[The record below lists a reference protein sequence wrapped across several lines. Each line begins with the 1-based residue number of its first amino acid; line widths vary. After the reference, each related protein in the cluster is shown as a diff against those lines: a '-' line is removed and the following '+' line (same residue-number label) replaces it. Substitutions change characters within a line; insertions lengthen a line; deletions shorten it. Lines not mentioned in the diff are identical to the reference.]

1 MTGLELHIHATL
13 EGFVLEPS
21 FRTASSRL
29 ALFGASGS
37 GKSLTLEAIA
47 GLLTPG
53 RGHIRVGGTPLFDSA
68 RRIDLKPQRRRIGYV
83 AQGYHLFPHL
93 TALQNVAYSFRKG
106 SGRERAQAWL
116 SQMELSDFAARYPH
130 ELSGGQQQRVALARA
145 LASEPRLLLL
155 DEPFAALDD
164 LVRATLRRRVSDL
177 LSRLEVPL
185 VLVTHD
191 LSEATMLADTLAVY
205 EAGRVVQL
213 GSAQEV
219 MHRPAS
225 SSVAKL
231 VGMSNLLEVEPLG
244 GTQVRWGEA
253 VLTLPHATS
262 TSLLGVRP
270 ERVRV
275 IGSSNSAQNDLRENV
290 LNAALL
296 QTSLQG
302 KDALLTLHVSNS
314 GTLEVLLPETEVR
327 RLGLTV
333 GREVRLCLPKT
344 DLHPFSP
351 RTSSSP

>member
-1 MTGLELHIHATL
+1 MSLELDIRATL
-13 EGFVLEPS
+13 EGFRLEPS
-21 FRTASSRL
+21 LSTTSSRL

-47 GLLTPG
+47 GLLTPE
-53 RGHIRVGGTPLFDSA
+53 RGHIRIGGTPLFDSA
-68 RRIDLKPQRRRIGYV
+68 QGVDLKPQRRRIGYV

-93 TALQNVAYSFRKG
+93 TALQNVAYSFRKERL
-106 SGRERAQAWL
+106 GRARARGWL
-116 SQMELSDFAARYPH
+116 SQMELSEFAPRYPH

-164 LVRATLRRRVSDL
+164 LVRATLRRRVSNL
-177 LSRLEVPL
+177 LSQLEVPL

-219 MHRPAS
+219 MHRPVS
-225 SSVAKL
+225 PSVAKL

-244 GTQVRWGEA
+244 GTRVKWGEE
-253 VLTLPHATS
+253 VLGLSQPTQTS
-262 TSLLGVRP
+262 SLGIRP
-270 ERVRV
+270 ERVLV
-275 IGSSNSAQNDLRENV
+275 APGEDEYDNV
-290 LNAALL
+290 LNATLS

-302 KDALLTLHVSNS
+302 KDARLTCRVLNGSF
-314 GTLEVLLPETEVR
+314 LDVLLPETELR
-327 RLGLTV
+327 RLGLSV
-333 GREVRLCLPKT
+333 GEELKLSLPKA
-344 DLHPFSP
+344 DLHAFSS
-351 RTSSSP
+351 RTSNSS

>member
-1 MTGLELHIHATL
+1 MTGLELDIRARL
-13 EGFVLEPS
+13 EGFRLGPS
-21 FRTASSRL
+21 LSTASSRL

-47 GLLTPG
+47 GLLTPE
-53 RGHIRVGGTPLFDSA
+53 RGHIYVNGIPLFDSSQK
-68 RRIDLKPQRRRIGYV
+68 IDLKPQRRRVGYV

-93 TALQNVAYSFRKG
+93 TALQNVAYSFRNKRLG
-106 SGRERAQAWL
+106 QEKARAWL
-116 SQMELSDFAARYPH
+116 SQMELTDFASRYPH

-155 DEPFAALDD
+155 DEPFAALDE

-177 LSRLEVPL
+177 LSHLDVPL

-191 LSEATMLADTLAVY
+191 LSEATMLADTLAIY

-213 GSAQEV
+213 ERPQEV
-219 MHRPAS
+219 MHRPVS
-225 SSVAKL
+225 PSVARL

-244 GTQVRWGEA
+244 GTKVKWGEA
-253 VLTLPHATS
+253 VLALSQPVPTS
-262 TSLLGVRP
+262 SLGIRP

-275 IGSSNSAQNDLRENV
+275 VAQGGEGEHSNV
-290 LNAALL
+290 LEATLL

-302 KDALLTLHVSNS
+302 RDALLTCRILGS
-314 GTLEVLLPETEVR
+314 GPLEVLLPETEVR

-333 GREVRLCLPKT
+333 GREVKLSLPEA
-344 DLHPFSP
+344 DLHAFS
-351 RTSSSP
+351 RTSNSL